1 MQAGTGYER
10 RGMKMTK
17 LRMLGEYQR
26 ELWSMKKMKIMKRMT
41 TKTAMKKLNF
51 KNCGPMKRTN

>member
-1 MQAGTGYER
+1 MLVQARADYER

-26 ELWSMKKMKIMKRMT
+26 ELWSMKKMKMMKRMK
-41 TKTAMKKLNF
+41 TKTAMK
-51 KNCGPMKRTN
+51 